1 MTEQLLYELEVKTM
15 LVLDEVESLRKE
27 NIRLNHENTALKY
40 ARESDAKKLHDL
52 VSLLDAVNPV
62 EPQVSVASLAAAKP
76 AVIQG

>member
-1 MTEQLLYELEVKTM
+1 MTEQLLHELETKTL
-15 LVLDEVESLRKE
+15 LVLDEIESLRKE
-27 NIRLNHENTALKY
+27 NMRLNHENTALKY

-62 EPQVSVASLAAAKP
+62 EPQVNAVNLAAVKS